1 MARIFCILLLFIALT
16 SFGQDEEVEFKTIF
30 SGNNQSS
37 GGYGAPELKVGPI
50 NGETSLFVGGRG
62 GWIIGHKFVLGGAG
76 YGLTTNNTFMEDLAD
91 KPIGVGA
98 DSTRT
103 IDIGMGYGGLL
114 LEYILFPKSAI
125 HLSFPLIIGAG
136 GSTLNAKKY
145 QDSSNLNPNEWALYD
160 YVESSG
166 FFLLEPGINVELNMA
181 KFFRLTAGAN
191 YRYISGT
198 NLQRLSDNDLS
209 GVNFNITFKFGGF

>member
-1 MARIFCILLLFIALT
+1 MARIFSILLLFIALT

-30 SGNNQSS
+30 NGNNQSS
-37 GGYGAPELKVGPI
+37 GGYGAPELKVGPV

-62 GWIIGHKFVLGGAG
+62 SCIKGNKFVLGGTG
-76 YGLTTNNTFMEDLAD
+76 YRLVSNNTYLEGPAD

-114 LEYILFPKSAI
+114 LEYILFPKSAV

-145 QDSSNLNPNEWALYD
+145 QDDSNLNPNEWALYD

-181 KFFRLTAGAN
+181 KFFRLSAGAN